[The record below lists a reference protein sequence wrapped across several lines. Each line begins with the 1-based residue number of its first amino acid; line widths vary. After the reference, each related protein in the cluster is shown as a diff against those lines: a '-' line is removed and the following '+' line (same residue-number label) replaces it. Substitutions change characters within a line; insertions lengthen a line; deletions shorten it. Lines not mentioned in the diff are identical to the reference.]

1 MITWAGTCSDDLGV
15 IVEHYPKV
23 QIPRRKIEVVQ
34 IPGRN
39 GDAIIEQDAFE
50 NYEMQYE
57 VFLDAKCK
65 GGLEEV
71 IPKLSDWLLGNT
83 GYQKLEDSYF
93 PGFYRMAYV
102 IGGYEFVSFFNEYG
116 EGTLTFNC
124 APEKYYKLGSDEITL
139 TNGQILT
146 NPSNFTAKPIIKF
159 DLDTISGS
167 GHISVSPT
175 SGTGG
180 GAISFNALSDDD
192 LIPIYTQ
199 NYTCI
204 IDTAT
209 HQAIG
214 KTEIETSYSSA
225 NGRISGKFEGL
236 HLGKQMQIIWDG
248 DIKNVRL
255 VPRWWTI

>member
-1 MITWAGTCSDDLGV
+1 M
-15 IVEHYPKV
+15 Y
-23 QIPRRKIEVVQ
+23 
-34 IPGRN
+34 
-39 GDAIIEQDAFE
+39 
-50 NYEMQYE
+50 
-57 VFLDAKCK
+57 
-65 GGLEEV
+65 
-71 IPKLSDWLLGNT
+71 
-83 GYQKLEDSYF
+83 
-93 PGFYRMAYV
+93 
-102 IGGYEFVSFFNEYG
+102 VSFFLETEDILQAKNMVEDVLSYFG
-116 EGTLTFNC
+116 QDISDLKYIVS
-124 APEKYYKLGSDEITL
+124 EKYYKIGSDEIAL

-159 DLDTISGS
+159 DLDTIYGS

-175 SGTGG
+175 SGSGG
-180 GAISFNALSDDD
+180 GAIAFGALSDDD

-214 KTEIETSYSSA
+214 KTEPETSYSSA
-225 NGRISGKFEGL
+225 NGRITGAFEGL

-255 VPRWWTI
+255 VPLWWTI